1 MRHRSPEYGGRERAT
16 AAGMMRVV
24 AALSGIGLG
33 LGSGLSN
40 SAAQGAASDVAY
52 VEAVSGRVLAS
63 TQESPTQLDV
73 LDIIGDRTRLDL
85 PANSELRLCHY
96 RMRKLVTLRG
106 PLRASISAAG
116 VTAESGKTIAASA
129 EACAEP
135 VVSTFQGGVVSRNI
149 AVTVTQV
156 PLRPIIKVVNQ
167 GSKTIR
173 QISLWD
179 SVRQKALAT
188 FEHNTARPSLE
199 EGQSY
204 LLVVERGD
212 GSELKML
219 LQASAGV
226 HTGPLIVVAR

>member
-1 MRHRSPEYGGRERAT
+1 MRHRSSEYRGHEKATTVRTMRA
-16 AAGMMRVV
+16 V
-24 AALSGIGLG
+24 AILSAIGLG
-33 LGSGLSN
+33 PGGGMSH
-40 SAAQGAASDVAY
+40 SAAQGTASDVAY

-63 TQESPTQLDV
+63 TQESPTLLDV
-73 LDIIGDRTRLDL
+73 LDVIGDRTRLDL

-149 AVTVTQV
+149 ALTVTQV

-173 QISLWD
+173 QIALWD
-179 SVRQKALAT
+179 SVQQKVLAT
-188 FEHNTARPSLE
+188 FERNTARPSLD

>member
-1 MRHRSPEYGGRERAT
+1 MRHQSSEYRGHEKATTVRTMRA
-16 AAGMMRVV
+16 V
-24 AALSGIGLG
+24 AILSAIGLG
-33 LGSGLSN
+33 LGGGMSH
-40 SAAQGAASDVAY
+40 SAAQGTASDVAY

-63 TQESPTQLDV
+63 TQESPTLLDV
-73 LDIIGDRTRLDL
+73 LDVIGDRTRLDL

-149 AVTVTQV
+149 ALTVTQV

-173 QISLWD
+173 QIALWD
-179 SVRQKALAT
+179 SVQQKVLAT
-188 FEHNTARPSLE
+188 FERNTARPSLD

-226 HTGPLIVVAR
+226 HSGPLIVVAR

>member
-1 MRHRSPEYGGRERAT
+1 MRHQSSEYRGHEKATTVRTMRA
-16 AAGMMRVV
+16 V
-24 AALSGIGLG
+24 AILSAIGLG
-33 LGSGLSN
+33 LGGGMSH
-40 SAAQGAASDVAY
+40 SAAQGTASDVAY

-63 TQESPTQLDV
+63 TQESPTLLDV
-73 LDIIGDRTRLDL
+73 LDVIGDRTRLDL

-149 AVTVTQV
+149 ALTVTQV

-173 QISLWD
+173 QIALWD
-179 SVRQKALAT
+179 SVQQKVLAT
-188 FEHNTARPSLE
+188 FERNTARPSLD

>member
-1 MRHRSPEYGGRERAT
+1 MQHQSSEYRGHEKATTVRTMRA
-16 AAGMMRVV
+16 V
-24 AALSGIGLG
+24 AILSAIGLG
-33 LGSGLSN
+33 LGGGMSH
-40 SAAQGAASDVAY
+40 SAAQGTASDVAY

-63 TQESPTQLDV
+63 TQESPTLLDV
-73 LDIIGDRTRLDL
+73 LDVIGDRTRLDL

-149 AVTVTQV
+149 ALTVTQV

-173 QISLWD
+173 QIALWD
-179 SVRQKALAT
+179 SVQQKVLAT
-188 FEHNTARPSLE
+188 FERNTARPSLD

>member
-1 MRHRSPEYGGRERAT
+1 MRHWSSEYRGHEKATTVRTVRA
-16 AAGMMRVV
+16 V
-24 AALSGIGLG
+24 AILSAIGLG
-33 LGSGLSN
+33 LGGGMSH
-40 SAAQGAASDVAY
+40 SAAQGTTSDVAY
-52 VEAVSGRVLAS
+52 VEAVNGRVLAS
-63 TQESPTQLDV
+63 TQESPTLLDV
-73 LDIIGDRTRLDL
+73 LDVIGDRTRLDL

-149 AVTVTQV
+149 ALTVTQV

-173 QISLWD
+173 QIALWD
-179 SVRQKALAT
+179 SVQQKVLAT
-188 FEHNTARPSLE
+188 FERNTARPSLD

>member
-1 MRHRSPEYGGRERAT
+1 MRHRSSEYRGHEKAT
-16 AAGMMRVV
+16 TVRTVQAV
-24 AALSGIGLG
+24 AILSAIGLG
-33 LGSGLSN
+33 LGGGMSH
-40 SAAQGAASDVAY
+40 SAAQGTTSDVAY
-52 VEAVSGRVLAS
+52 VEAVNGRVLAS
-63 TQESPTQLDV
+63 TQESPTLLDV
-73 LDIIGDRTRLDL
+73 LDVIGDRTRLDL

-149 AVTVTQV
+149 ALTVTQV

-173 QISLWD
+173 QIALWD
-179 SVRQKALAT
+179 SVQQKVLAT
-188 FEHNTARPSLE
+188 FERNTARPSLD